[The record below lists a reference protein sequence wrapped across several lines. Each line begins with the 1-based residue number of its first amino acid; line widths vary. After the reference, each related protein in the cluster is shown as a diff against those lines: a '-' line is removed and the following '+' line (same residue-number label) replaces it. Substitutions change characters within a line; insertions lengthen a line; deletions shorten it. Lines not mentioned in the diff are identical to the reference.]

1 MLVVDNHIADLVN
14 PHKVTA
20 EQLNVYRRNA
30 IDNLFYNLNKN
41 INDHK
46 ADKTNPHKVTAA
58 QVGAVPIVG
67 GTYTGQV
74 TFEADETILHTA
86 AGDQAITSK
95 DDLVGFRKDN
105 VRVGITPDK
114 RLVRKDGEVI
124 TDVYMSEEEY
134 VEKRKKNN

>member
-1 MLVVDNHIADLVN
+1 MCVIQLSRDEFDSLVIAVDNHIADLVN

-46 ADKTNPHKVTAA
+46 ADKDNPHKVTAA

-74 TFEADETILHTA
+74 TFEADETILHSS
-86 AGDQAITSK
+86 AGDKLLHLKMI
-95 DDLVGFRKDN
+95 
-105 VRVGITPDK
+105 
-114 RLVRKDGEVI
+114 
-124 TDVYMSEEEY
+124 
-134 VEKRKKNN
+134 